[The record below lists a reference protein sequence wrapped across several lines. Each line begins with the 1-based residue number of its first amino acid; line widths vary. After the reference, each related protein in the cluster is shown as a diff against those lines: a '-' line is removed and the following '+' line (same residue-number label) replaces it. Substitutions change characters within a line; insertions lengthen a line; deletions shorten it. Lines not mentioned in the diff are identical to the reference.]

1 MDDYAF
7 ISVAMLK
14 YDKNLNESRD
24 KLVPDE
30 IEEEDF
36 WFNYFYGIE
45 CIKAELGLPNRL
57 GGKFGKN

>member
-30 IEEEDF
+30 VEEEDF
-36 WFNYFYGIE
+36 WFNYFYAS
-45 CIKAELGLPNRL
+45 KW
-57 GGKFGKN
+57 F